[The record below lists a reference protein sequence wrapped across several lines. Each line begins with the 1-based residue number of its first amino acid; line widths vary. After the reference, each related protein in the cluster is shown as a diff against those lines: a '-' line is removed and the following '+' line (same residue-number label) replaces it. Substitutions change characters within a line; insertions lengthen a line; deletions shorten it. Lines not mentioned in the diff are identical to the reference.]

1 MCPRNQKTDRWQP
14 RSRWRPKQGG
24 RPRYD
29 LQRVMYPGPR
39 SSLIATLTIG
49 AWHKQLEDCPASL
62 QRLAKLKWLF
72 RIAASERRLFGRSD
86 PVATV
91 TVQENASPLSG
102 HKKPRA
108 QRCGACCFVEESTP
122 VPARY
127 QSRAADRKAFRAL
140 AAGQE
145 ASHILEFG
153 VESRCRDNRPKQVA
167 HASNSRTAAAQC
179 KLAEGRSSGVAQRR
193 HRITCRPQ
201 GLR

>member
-1 MCPRNQKTDRWQP
+1 
-14 RSRWRPKQGG
+14 
-24 RPRYD
+24 
-29 LQRVMYPGPR
+29 
-39 SSLIATLTIG
+39 LIATLTIG

-91 TVQENASPLSG
+91 TVQERLAIVW
-102 HKKPRA
+102 A
-108 QRCGACCFVEESTP
+108 QEAPCPVRSLRFVEESTP

-140 AAGQE
+140 AAVQE

-167 HASNSRTAAAQC
+167 HASNSRTAAAQR